1 MELLDRLPGNDRR
14 GVVVVIV
21 LGIAALL
28 AASLLV
34 WQTRD
39 DDDVAEKKRQPSAPA
54 SAPETA
60 PETVLVVAKRGGFE
74 VDAPAGLYGTSL
86 QKGRAVRFSTPNRR
100 LVITVGPSGRSGL
113 KAGHGAEVAGV
124 RAAYPAVKVDRQLRT
139 TWGGRA
145 ALRSVGSLRREGG
158 DTLVFSVT
166 TTARGKQTWSAVMF
180 ADQRMRPAALARWY
194 QPVLDGF
201 RLLR

>member
-1 MELLDRLPGNDRR
+1 MGLLDRLPGNDRR
-14 GVVVVIV
+14 GVVVIA
-21 LGIAALL
+21 LGLATLL
-28 AASLLV
+28 AAGLLV
-34 WQTRD
+34 WQTRAD
-39 DDDVAEKKRQPSAPA
+39 DDDVAEKERQ
-54 SAPETA
+54 A
-60 PETVLVVAKRGGFE
+60 PETVRVVAKRGGFE
-74 VDAPAGLYGTSL
+74 VDAPAGLHGTSL

-113 KAGHGAEVAGV
+113 KAGHRAEVAGV

-145 ALRSVGSLRREGG
+145 ALRSVGSLRRQGG

-180 ADQRMRPAALARWY
+180 ADRRMRPVALERWY

-201 RLLR
+201 RLLP